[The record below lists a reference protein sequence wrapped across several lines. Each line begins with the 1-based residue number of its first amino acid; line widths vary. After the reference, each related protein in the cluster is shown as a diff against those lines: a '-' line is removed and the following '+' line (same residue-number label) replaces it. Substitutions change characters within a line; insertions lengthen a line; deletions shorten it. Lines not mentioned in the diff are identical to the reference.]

1 MCCLAAMPS
10 VLNGIATRFCGV
22 AKTGFRG
29 RAMKSI
35 YIRTLKHAAAPLAIG
50 LGLISIPSYAQEAV
64 DAEEADAIVVTGSRI
79 SVSGLTSPSPL
90 QTVGEVAIEQSGV
103 VNLQELLL
111 ENPVFG
117 TPGISRTNSNFATAS
132 AGVAIVDL
140 RNLGAART
148 LVLVNGRRFVSG
160 VPGSSAVDLN
170 TIPTQ
175 FIDRVDI
182 LTGGASAVYG
192 SDAVAGVVNIIYKTD
207 FEGIEAGGQFGVSEE
222 GDDLRRQA
230 DLTFGGSFSDGRGK
244 FMTHLGY
251 SNEGAVF
258 SRDRAISAIDQVSL
272 GTLAP
277 KDPADFF
284 KVRQPFFSSF
294 APQGR
299 FFNAPGVSVGTFDAN
314 NKFIL
319 GFSTNG
325 DATRPADG
333 FNRSAFRTIAIPT
346 ERYLLATNASYDV
359 SDDIEIFFEGTYA
372 KTKTQTELEPFP
384 LDSSDLFKSTG
395 GFFNIEN
402 RQLDADGK
410 PTGAIVVNPFVP
422 AELLALTKDNNGDGL
437 RDLAFTRRLS
447 DVAQRGNR
455 ANRDTFRILG
465 GARGGLFGD
474 WKWDAFYSYGETAE
488 SQVSSGQ
495 FNVVNLRNALN
506 VTRDADGK
514 LVCVDLDAQQEGC
527 VPVNVFGRNTI
538 SADALRYIDAP
549 GFLSTITTQKL
560 AGVNAYGSLG
570 NLFGAGEIG
579 LAVGAEYR
587 DEFSLSEFDALQQ
600 AGLNGGNAIPRT
612 VGAFD
617 VYELYGEVRVPI
629 LSDTFVHSLV
639 LTGAGR
645 IADYSTV
652 GTTYSYNGGFDF
664 APVEDIRFTAIWAR
678 STRAPNINELFSPPS
693 QNFPTGLID
702 PCEGVTAATPGTLG
716 QVCRANV
723 GVAANIAANGVFT
736 LNQADVQGISGF
748 DRGNPL
754 LGEEK
759 GDSFTARLIINP
771 RSIEALRNFGFTAS
785 YYNIRVKDAIVSTP
799 RQFILDQCFKQG
811 VQSFCDFVKRRPA
824 PEGANSAGSLDEIDS
839 AVTNSGG
846 LKAEGIDFTATY
858 TQEVFG
864 GRLNL
869 SLSYTH
875 LLDGFVIP
883 LLGSDPD
890 FFAGEIGAA
899 KDKFFVSANY
909 SINKVDLTLRG
920 TFIGESFLDDQ
931 FLSGFDL
938 ERNDPLARVPAEFIA
953 DAQIRYHAAD
963 TFEFFAGVDNL
974 FGNKPP
980 LIPNGLPGSV
990 SGAETDAG
998 TYDAIGR
1005 RFYFGTKLR
1014 F

>member
-1 MCCLAAMPS
+1 
-10 VLNGIATRFCGV
+10 
-22 AKTGFRG
+22 
-29 RAMKSI
+29 MKST
-35 YIRTLKHAAAPLAIG
+35 YIRKIKYAAAPLAIG
-50 LGLISIPSYAQEAV
+50 LGLISVPSFAQEAA
-64 DAEEADAIVVTGSRI
+64 DAAEEDGAAIVVTGSRI
-79 SVSGLTSPSPL
+79 SVNGLTSPSPL
-90 QTVGEVAIEQSGV
+90 QTLSEGSIEQSGV

-111 ENPVFG
+111 ENPAFG
-117 TPGISRTNSNFATAS
+117 TPGISRTNSNFSTAS
-132 AGVAIVDL
+132 AGAATVDL
-140 RNLGAART
+140 RNLGSART
-148 LVLVNGRRFVSG
+148 LVLVNGRRFVAG
-160 VPGSSAVDLN
+160 VPGSSSVDLN

-207 FEGIEAGGQFGVSEE
+207 FEGIEAGGQVGIAEE

-251 SNEGAVF
+251 SKEGAVF
-258 SRDRAISAIDQVSL
+258 SRDREISAIDQFF
-272 GTLAP
+272 TR
-277 KDPADFF
+277 DPDNFF
-284 KVRQPFFSSF
+284 KIRQPFFSSF

-359 SDDIEIFFEGTYA
+359 SDDIEVFFEGTYA
-372 KTKTQTELEPFP
+372 KTKTKTELEPFP
-384 LDSSDLFKSTG
+384 LDSADVFKATG

-422 AELLALTKDNNGDGL
+422 AQLLALLKDNNGDGL
-437 RDLAFTRRLS
+437 RDVAFTRRLS
-447 DVAQRGNR
+447 DVALRGNR

-474 WKWDAFYSYGETAE
+474 WKWDAFYSYGETSE

-506 VTRDADGK
+506 VKRDAAGK
-514 LVCVDLDAQQEGC
+514 LVCADLDAQEDGC
-527 VPVNVFGRNTI
+527 VPVNIFGRNTI
-538 SADALRYIDAP
+538 SADALRFIDAP

-560 AGVNAYGSLG
+560 AGVNAYGTLG
-570 NLFGAGEIG
+570 NLFGAGDIG

-612 VGAFD
+612 VGSFD
-617 VYELYGEVRVPI
+617 VYELYGEVNVPL
-629 LSDTFVHSLV
+629 LSETFIHSLS

-645 IADYSTV
+645 ISDYSTV
-652 GTTYSYNGGFDF
+652 GKTYSYNGGVDF
-664 APVEDIRFTAIWAR
+664 SPVEDIRLTAIWAR

-702 PCEGVTAATPGTLG
+702 PCEGVTAATAGKLG
-716 QVCRANV
+716 EVCRSFA
-723 GVAANIAANGVFT
+723 GVNANIAQNGKFT
-736 LNQADVQGISGF
+736 LNQADLQGISGF

-771 RSIEALRNFGFTAS
+771 RSIDALRNFGFTAS

-811 VQSFCDFVKRRPA
+811 EQSFCDFIKRRAA
-824 PEGANSAGSLDEIDS
+824 PEGSNSAGSLDEIDS

-846 LKAEGIDFTATY
+846 LKAEGLDFTATY
-858 TQEVFG
+858 TQEVFS

-883 LLGSDPD
+883 LPGSDKD

-931 FLSGFDL
+931 FLAGFEV
-938 ERNDPLARVPAEFIA
+938 ERNDPRARIPAEFYA
-953 DAQIRYHAAD
+953 DAQIRYRAAD
-963 TFEFFAGVDNL
+963 EFEFFVGVDNL
-974 FGNKPP
+974 LGNDPTV
-980 LIPNGLPGSV
+980 IPSGLPGNTT
-990 SGAETDAG
+990 GAETDAG

>member
-1 MCCLAAMPS
+1 
-10 VLNGIATRFCGV
+10 
-22 AKTGFRG
+22 
-29 RAMKSI
+29 MKSI
-35 YIRTLKHAAAPLAIG
+35 YMKNLKYAAAPLAIS
-50 LGLISIPSYAQEAV
+50 LGIISAPSYAQEAV
-64 DAEEADAIVVTGSRI
+64 AEEEDVAIVVTGSRI
-79 SVSGLTSPSPL
+79 SINGLTSPSPL

-111 ENPVFG
+111 ENPAFG

-132 AGVAIVDL
+132 AGAATVDL
-140 RNLGAART
+140 RNLGSART
-148 LVLVNGRRFVSG
+148 LVLVNGRRFVAG

-175 FIDRVDI
+175 FIERVDI

-207 FEGIEAGGQFGVSEE
+207 FEGIEAGGQIGVSEE

-251 SNEGAVF
+251 SKEGAVF
-258 SRDRAISAIDQVSL
+258 SRDRKISAIDQFF
-272 GTLAP
+272 TR
-277 KDPADFF
+277 DPDKFF
-284 KVRQPFFSSF
+284 EIRQPFFSSF

-372 KTKTQTELEPFP
+372 KTKTKTELEPVP
-384 LDSSDLFKSTG
+384 LDSAEVFKATG

-410 PTGAIVVNPFVP
+410 PTGSIVVNPFVP
-422 AELLALTKDNNGDGL
+422 AELLALLTDNNGDGL
-437 RDLAFTRRLS
+437 RDVAFTRRLS
-447 DVAQRGNR
+447 DVALRGNR

-506 VTRDADGK
+506 VTRDAAGN
-514 LVCVDLDAQQEGC
+514 LVCADLDAQEDGC
-527 VPVNVFGRNTI
+527 VPVNIFGRNTI
-538 SADALRYIDAP
+538 SADALRFIDAP

-560 AGVNAYGSLG
+560 AGVNAYGTLG
-570 NLFGAGEIG
+570 NLFGAGDIG

-612 VGAFD
+612 LGSFD
-617 VYELYGEVRVPI
+617 VYELYGEVNVPI
-629 LSDTFVHSLV
+629 LSNSFVHSLS

-645 IADYSTV
+645 ISDYSTV
-652 GTTYSYNGGFDF
+652 GKTYSYNGGIDF
-664 APVEDIRFTAIWAR
+664 SPIEDIRLTAIWAR

-702 PCEGVTAATPGTLG
+702 PCEGVTATTSGTLG
-716 QVCRANV
+716 EVCRSFV
-723 GVAANIAANGVFT
+723 GVAANIAQNGSFT
-736 LNQADVQGISGF
+736 LNQADLQGISGF

-759 GDSFTARLIINP
+759 GDSFTARLIFNP
-771 RSIEALRNFGFTAS
+771 VSIEALRNFGFTAS

-799 RQFILDQCFKQG
+799 RQFILDQCFEQG
-811 VQSFCDFVKRRPA
+811 EQSFCDFIKRRPA
-824 PEGANSAGSLDEIDS
+824 PEGSNSAGSLDEIDS

-846 LKAEGIDFTATY
+846 LKAEGLDFTATY

-864 GRLNL
+864 GRFNL

-883 LLGSDPD
+883 LPGSDKD

-909 SINKVDLTLRG
+909 SINKMDFTLRG

-931 FLSGFDL
+931 FLAGFDV
-938 ERNDPLARVPAEFIA
+938 ERNDPRARIPAEFYA
-953 DAQIRYHAAD
+953 DAQIRYTASD
-963 TFEFFAGVDNL
+963 TFEFYAGVDNL
-974 FGNKPP
+974 LGNDPTV
-980 LIPNGLPGSV
+980 IPSGLPGNV
-990 SGAETDAG
+990 TGTETDAG

>member
-1 MCCLAAMPS
+1 M
-10 VLNGIATRFCGV
+10 
-22 AKTGFRG
+22 
-29 RAMKSI
+29 
-35 YIRTLKHAAAPLAIG
+35 AIG
-50 LGLISIPSYAQEAV
+50 LGLISVPSFAQEAG
-64 DAEEADAIVVTGSRI
+64 DEEDEAAIVVTGSRI
-79 SVSGLTSPSPL
+79 SVNGLTSPSPL
-90 QTVGEVAIEQSGV
+90 QTIGEVAIEQSGV

-111 ENPVFG
+111 ENPAFG
-117 TPGISRTNSNFATAS
+117 TPGISRTNSNFSTAS
-132 AGVAIVDL
+132 AGAAIVDL
-140 RNLGAART
+140 RNLGSART
-148 LVLVNGRRFVSG
+148 LVLVNGRRYVAG

-175 FIDRVDI
+175 FIERVDI
-182 LTGGASAVYG
+182 LTGGSSAVYG

-207 FEGIEAGGQFGVSEE
+207 FEGIEAGGQIGVSEE
-222 GDDLRRQA
+222 GDDLRRQL

-251 SNEGAVF
+251 SKEGAVF
-258 SRDRAISAIDQVSL
+258 SRDRKISAIDQASV
-272 GTLAP
+272 GAFFTD
-277 KDPADFF
+277 DPEDFF
-284 KVRQPFFSSF
+284 AIQQPFFSSF

-299 FFNAPGVSVGTFDAN
+299 FFSAPGVSVGTFDAN
-314 NKFIL
+314 NNFIL

-325 DATRPADG
+325 NATRPADG

-359 SDDIEIFFEGTYA
+359 SDDIEVFFEGTYA
-372 KTKTQTELEPFP
+372 KSKTVTELEPFP
-384 LDSSDLFKSTG
+384 LDSADVFKSTG

-402 RQLDADGK
+402 RQLDADGL

-422 AELLALTKDNNGDGL
+422 AELLALLQDNNGDGL
-437 RDLAFTRRLS
+437 RDVSFTRRLS
-447 DVAQRGNR
+447 DVALRGNR

-506 VTRDADGK
+506 VTRDAAGN
-514 LVCVDLDAQQEGC
+514 LVCADLDAQQEGC

-549 GFLSTITTQKL
+549 GFLSTVTTQKL
-560 AGVNAYGSLG
+560 AGVNAYGTLG
-570 NLFGAGEIG
+570 NLFGAGDIG

-612 VGAFD
+612 LGSFD
-617 VYELYGEVRVPI
+617 VYELYGEVNVPI
-629 LSDTFVHSLV
+629 LSDTFVHRLS

-645 IADYSTV
+645 ISDYSTV
-652 GTTYSYNGGFDF
+652 GKTYSYNGGIDF
-664 APVEDIRFTAIWAR
+664 SPVEDIRLTAIWAR

-693 QNFPTGLID
+693 QNFPTGLVD
-702 PCEGVTAATPGTLG
+702 PCDGVTASTAGTLG
-716 QVCRANV
+716 EVCRSFV
-723 GVAANIAANGVFT
+723 GVAANIAQNGSFT
-736 LNQADVQGISGF
+736 LNQADLQGISGF

-754 LGEEK
+754 LSEEK
-759 GDSFTARLIINP
+759 GDSFIARLVINP

-785 YYNIRVKDAIVSTP
+785 YSNIRVKDAIVSTP
-799 RQFILDQCFKQG
+799 RQFILDQCFERGEQA
-811 VQSFCDFVKRRPA
+811 FCDFIKRRPA
-824 PEGANSAGSLDEIDS
+824 AEGSNSAGSLDEIDS

-846 LKAEGIDFTATY
+846 LKAEGLDFTATY
-858 TQEVFG
+858 TQEVFS

-875 LLDGFVIP
+875 LLDGFLIP
-883 LLGSDPD
+883 LPGSDKD

-909 SINKVDLTLRG
+909 SINKMDFTLRG
-920 TFIGESFLDDQ
+920 TFIGESSLDDQ
-931 FLSGFDL
+931 FLATFDL
-938 ERNDPLARVPAEFIA
+938 ERNDPRARIPAEFYA
-953 DAQIRYHAAD
+953 DAQIRYHASDA
-963 TFEFFAGVDNL
+963 FEFYAGVDNL
-974 FGNKPP
+974 IGNDPTV
-980 LIPNGLPGSV
+980 IPSGLPGNTT
-990 SGAETDAG
+990 GAETDAG